1 MPNIFPCCYEVVQ
14 CKHYSRIVFLLHFS
28 NFVMHF
34 DVVWKHVISN
44 RDFPISLHLR
54 EPLPIDLE
62 LPTWAPL
69 LLLLIILYWGCI
81 LTTEVYGI
89 TCYIVFATR
98 SQLHHHAFVFFI
110 CALAACRLWSV
121 SRGRT
126 IWGNLLEDLAF
137 YKLKMA
143 IVFLFFF
150 LTSQLVFCFVFL
162 PWISR
167 RSVGA
172 LNKEGPVRRHPNL
185 IIGNKSFN
193 IKLTSTIC

>member
-14 CKHYSRIVFLLHFS
+14 RKHYSRIVFLLHFS

-44 RDFPISLHLR
+44 RDFLISLHLR

-69 LLLLIILYWGCI
+69 LLLIILYWSCV
-81 LTTEVYGI
+81 LTTEVYGK
-89 TCYIVFATR
+89 TCYVVFATR
-98 SQLHHHAFVFFI
+98 SQLHHAFLFFFFFI

-150 LTSQLVFCFVFL
+150 F
-162 PWISR
+162 
-167 RSVGA
+167 
-172 LNKEGPVRRHPNL
+172 
-185 IIGNKSFN
+185 
-193 IKLTSTIC
+193 